1 MHPVLGA
8 LFTPEPAAMKRFF
21 QQLLSEISHPP
32 KSDESAHRTEHSLKL
47 AAAVILIETAAMD
60 DHFDEAEREKI
71 AGILAET
78 FNLDPSET
86 SELITA
92 SQKVRQRAVDVHQ
105 FTQVI
110 NESCSRDQK
119 NRLMAAIWQVIFAD
133 GRLDAHE
140 DYFAHKLAR
149 LIHIDHK
156 DFITAKLNARN
167 YSRNSRLENNSTDR
181 PADAQAGGGSR

>member
-1 MHPVLGA
+1 
-8 LFTPEPAAMKRFF
+8 MKRFF

-32 KSDESAHRTEHSLKL
+32 KSDESAHRTEHSLRL
-47 AAAVILIETAAMD
+47 AAAAILIETAAMD
-60 DHFDEAEREKI
+60 DHFDEAERDEI

-78 FNLDPSET
+78 FSLDPSET
-86 SELITA
+86 AELIAA
-92 SQKVRQRAVDVHQ
+92 SQEVRQRAIDVHQ

-110 NESCSRDQK
+110 NESCTRDQK
-119 NRLMAAIWQVIFAD
+119 NRLMEAIWQVIFAD

-156 DFITAKLNARN
+156 DFITAKLNARSS
-167 YSRNSRLENNSTDR
+167 SRNSRLENNPTDR